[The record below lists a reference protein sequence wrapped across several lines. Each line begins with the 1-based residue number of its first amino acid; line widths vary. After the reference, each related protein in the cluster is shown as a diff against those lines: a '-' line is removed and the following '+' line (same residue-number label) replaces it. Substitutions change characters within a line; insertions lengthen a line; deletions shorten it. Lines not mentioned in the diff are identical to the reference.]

1 MGTRESLLRGGRL
14 AAAASREYLHF
25 QGFAYQG
32 IAKAD
37 LWGSLLAGQ
46 VHVLQNGEAYE
57 ARRSGEYFFPKMHF
71 PSLML
76 GSSLSCQ
83 NRVGTIRS
91 CGRCW
96 CEDVAKGQNGA
107 SEAGVY
113 HALWKMLAG
122 GRDGAVGRCVR
133 MLQGRDGESKTGLR
147 ILLREDAAGEQ
158 RGPRTLLS
166 IVLCEDREQ
175 TTISGSSCQISKS

>member
-1 MGTRESLLRGGRL
+1 MDLEGRVQAHRVKLEFKEQLTEGADSAERLAVESAVEVNPRNLKWGTRESLLRGGRL

-83 NRVGTIRS
+83 NRV
-91 CGRCW
+91 
-96 CEDVAKGQNGA
+96 
-107 SEAGVY
+107 
-113 HALWKMLAG
+113 
-122 GRDGAVGRCVR
+122 
-133 MLQGRDGESKTGLR
+133 
-147 ILLREDAAGEQ
+147 
-158 RGPRTLLS
+158 
-166 IVLCEDREQ
+166 
-175 TTISGSSCQISKS
+175 